1 MILVAVAQLA
11 RASPCEGECCG
22 FKSRQSPIS
31 YYSHSEL
38 TLYSGIMVYYH
49 AKSTSGRPC

>member
-22 FKSRQSPIS
+22 FKSRQSPQKNS
-31 YYSHSEL
+31 RLLQKFE
-38 TLYSGIMVYYH
+38 
-49 AKSTSGRPC
+49 STCLGAFFESKNK